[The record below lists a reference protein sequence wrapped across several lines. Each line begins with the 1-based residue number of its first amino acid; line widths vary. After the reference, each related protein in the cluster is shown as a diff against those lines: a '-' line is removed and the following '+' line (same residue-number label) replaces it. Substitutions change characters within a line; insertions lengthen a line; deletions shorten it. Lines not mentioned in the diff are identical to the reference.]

1 MGIETIFKKEA
12 NFQKVS
18 ASNSYYISAFIHKT
32 KVEINEEGFADF
44 PDVGNYFKSPQLTA
58 NRPFLY
64 FIVEKTTNLL
74 MFCGQF
80 QKPI

>member
-1 MGIETIFKKEA
+1 MGIKTIFTKEA
-12 NFQKVS
+12 NLHKVS
-18 ASNSYYISAFIHKT
+18 ASNSYFISALIHKT
-32 KVEINEEGFADF
+32 KIDINEEGFADF
-44 PDVGNYFKSPQLTA
+44 PDVGNYFKSTQLII

-80 QKPI
+80 QKP